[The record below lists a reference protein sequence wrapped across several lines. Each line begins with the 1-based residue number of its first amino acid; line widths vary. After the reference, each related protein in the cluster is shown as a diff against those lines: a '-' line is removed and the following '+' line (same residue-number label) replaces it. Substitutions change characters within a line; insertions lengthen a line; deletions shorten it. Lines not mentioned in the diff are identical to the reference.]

1 MGKDKK
7 KSKHKHKHDKCVA
20 CCAPGEACGGSR
32 CARRRKKRKRDSPSS
47 SSSDSDSSS
56 ESGSVERKRAKAE
69 RLVRRSARASLAIRS
84 ALTLLLPR
92 LSQAKKLSER
102 LKRSGAVAGYTN
114 ECNPFGDTN
123 LTDRCAPPER
133 RSAQCSGPDVC
144 LRLFPA
150 ARSFV
155 WHKKLEKQILDGADV
170 RELGLKAE
178 RQRQKERMACA
189 LSTLAP
195 PRAALTLAPARH
207 RPKSRR

>member
-1 MGKDKK
+1 MT
-7 KSKHKHKHDKCVA
+7 SA
-20 CCAPGEACGGSR
+20 SRFFCAALYGADAHR
-32 CARRRKKRKRDSPSS
+32 NTNDRKKRRREESSS

-69 RLVRRSARASLAIRS
+69 RLVRAGASSFRPGGVADAS
-84 ALTLLLPR
+84 CP
-92 LSQAKKLSER
+92 QAKKLSER

-123 LTDRCAPPER
+123 LTDRCVPRKR

-178 RQRQKERMACA
+178 RQRQKERMVRG

-195 PRAALTLAPARH
+195 PCAALTLAPTRH
-207 RPKSRR
+207 RLKSRR